1 MRQRNS
7 NLNCVEDPALNL
19 HQLQENVRE
28 IGLLPIVASAKSVE
42 FRCSCGRDAAV
53 SALRHLDEFEEL
65 CSANGRPAGQGRY
78 FPPARH

>member
-7 NLNCVEDPALNL
+7 NVNYIKDPALNL
-19 HQLQENVRE
+19 YQSQENVRE

-42 FRCSCGRDAAV
+42 FRCSYGRDAAV

-65 CSANGRPAGQGRY
+65 CSANGRPAEQGRY